1 MMKQMESWI
10 EFNAIVKNIKTNGL
24 CKERMQ
30 SYSQNVLNLWTI
42 FGFYILKS
50 SSKTVCY
57 GYNCIAI

>member
-30 SYSQNVLNLWTI
+30 RYSQNVLNLSGP
-42 FGFYILKS
+42 FALKL
-50 SSKTVCY
+50 KGKNRVNTMKK
-57 GYNCIAI
+57 I